1 MIEIDNNTALTGF
14 MAISSLYLKMTD
26 NKDTLVDDEE
36 IELFIGSID
45 QSNLVL
51 LIGNDEPT
59 ENLTEKAA

>member
-1 MIEIDNNTALTGF
+1 